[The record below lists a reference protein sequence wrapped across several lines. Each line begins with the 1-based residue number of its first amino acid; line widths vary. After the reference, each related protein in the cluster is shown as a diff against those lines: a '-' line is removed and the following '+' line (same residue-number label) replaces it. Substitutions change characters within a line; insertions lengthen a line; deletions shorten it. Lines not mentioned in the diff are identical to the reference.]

1 MGTIADWWFGRNPTQ
16 TTEDFHFDNASHVR
30 GLAPLLVDPRL
41 LSGSSS
47 SDAAL
52 VSLPTL
58 FRGVQ
63 ILEDNAAAL
72 PWFAQRGGLHSD
84 QAQMAVPEVIDP
96 TPMILVKPSP
106 FDTRNEVIRRIIS
119 QLIWR
124 GNAYLWLTGHDPSTN
139 KPTVAIP
146 INPDEV
152 DLHWKDNDSRH
163 IIKEYVWRD
172 VKMTEGFDLLH
183 IPLMPMVG
191 QPGGLGPID
200 SARIN
205 LGYGLD
211 IKKFAGEFFKGSA
224 TPAGALSH
232 PGRLDKEEAE
242 NLREQWELQHAAGR
256 GTAVLSGGLTYTPIS
271 ITPEQA
277 QFIATQSL
285 SNQQIATL
293 LGIPQHMLNA
303 GQPQGTASSLTYANL
318 GMVMEELYRTIST
331 VYITRIEEAFTRLL
345 PRGQSVRFDPTEL
358 LRTDNLNRWTA
369 FGVAL
374 DKGILTR
381 DEVRQMEGR
390 PPLPDS
396 AFEVTS
402 SNPNP
407 FEIQQPE
414 PDQEDEEDEGNGAFP
429 AQPADRAAE

>member
-16 TTEDFHFDNASHVR
+16 EPEQFASAGNSRLQPV
-30 GLAPLLVDPRL
+30 LVDGKL
-41 LSGSSS
+41 LFPSTS
-47 SDAAL
+47 SDAGL
-52 VSLPTL
+52 VSLQTMY
-58 FRGVQ
+58 RGVQ

-84 QAQMAVPEVIDP
+84 QAEVVEPEVINP

-124 GNAYLWLTGHDPSTN
+124 GNAYLWLTGHDPNTG
-139 KPTVAIP
+139 KPTIAVP
-146 INPDEV
+146 INPDEIS
-152 DLHWKDNDSRH
+152 LHFKDNDNRQLF
-163 IIKEYVWRD
+163 KEYVWRD
-172 VKMTEGFDLLH
+172 TVMREGFDLLH
-183 IPLMPMVG
+183 IPMMPMIG
-191 QPGGLGPID
+191 QAGGLGPID
-200 SARIN
+200 AARLN
-205 LGYGLD
+205 LGYGID
-211 IKKFAGEFFKGSA
+211 IKNFAGEFFKGSA
-224 TPAGALSH
+224 TPAGALMH

-242 NLREQWELQHAAGR
+242 LLRDQWETQHARGR
-256 GTAVLSGGLTYTPIS
+256 GTAVLSGGLTYSPIS

-293 LGIPQHMLNA
+293 LGIPQHLLNA

-390 PPLPDS
+390 PPKPDED
-396 AFEVTS
+396 FTS
-402 SNPNP
+402 NT
-407 FEIQQPE
+407 
-414 PDQEDEEDEGNGAFP
+414 PDQIAEEAINQEDEDEGNGAFP
-429 AQPADRAAE
+429 PIPADDTAE